1 MKRALLILLLSC
13 LPLASQAAAERTL
26 QTGMPA
32 TNVTHVSI
40 DAGVGQ
46 LKLTPSTD
54 DKLHVQV
61 ELQQK
66 SENFLWFFH
75 WMSHSTA
82 REIAAVTLQQ
92 KTENDDV
99 TYSLDYPRHLD
110 EDDVKQIWT
119 VEVPARLSVKVRM
132 KVGEMTVLGVSGGV
146 DAKLEVGQLT
156 LKTQGSPVK
165 ASVNV
170 GQIRA
175 TSAAVQPGNIR
186 ISSNIGDARLEMPN

>member
-1 MKRALLILLLSC
+1 
-13 LPLASQAAAERTL
+13 
-26 QTGMPA
+26 
-32 TNVTHVSI
+32 
-40 DAGVGQ
+40 
-46 LKLTPSTD
+46 
-54 DKLHVQV
+54 LHVQV

-156 LKTQGSPVK
+156 LKTQGGPIK

-175 TSAAVQPGNIR
+175 TSATVQPGNIR
-186 ISSNIGDARLEMPN
+186 ISSNIGDARLEMPNWNDNDKGNRSGLGRTINITGKGPDNMNLDVNIGDAHLRIEPAKTVAK